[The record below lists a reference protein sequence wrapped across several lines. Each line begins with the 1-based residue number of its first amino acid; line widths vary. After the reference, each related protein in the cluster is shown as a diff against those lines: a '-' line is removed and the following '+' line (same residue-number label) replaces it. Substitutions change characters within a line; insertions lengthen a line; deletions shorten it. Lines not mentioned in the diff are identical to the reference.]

1 LPFQPHPKNLLPPK
15 GFVLSMSSKS
25 IVDPRG
31 EIVIPDPPIA
41 RFLFASTRLAWLW
54 LILRVYLGFTWLNS
68 GYTKISG
75 GTWMSGDGLRG
86 FWDAAVQI
94 PEGGHPPIAF
104 DWYRNF
110 IQFMLDN
117 GWYTWFAP
125 LIAWG
130 ETLIGIALI
139 LGALTGI
146 AAFFGA
152 FMNWNFIMAGSA
164 STNGF
169 LFVIALVLV
178 LAWKVA
184 GWWGLD
190 RWLLPWL
197 GTPWYR
203 VAAPPPDKPTSG

>member
-1 LPFQPHPKNLLPPK
+1 MAGNT
-15 GFVLSMSSKS
+15 
-25 IVDPRG
+25 IVNRTG
-31 EIVIPDPPIA
+31 EITIPDPPVA
-41 RFLFASTRLAWLW
+41 HALFSTTRFAWLW
-54 LILRVYLGFTWLNS
+54 LILRVYLGWMWLSS
-68 GYTKISG
+68 GWEKISG
-75 GTWMSGDGLRG
+75 GVWMTGAPLKG
-86 FWDAAVQI
+86 FWTGAVQV
-94 PEGGHPPIAF
+94 PAEGRPPIAF
-104 DWYRNF
+104 DWYRSF
-110 IQFMLDN
+110 LQFMLDQ

-125 LIAWG
+125 LVAYG

-164 STNGF
+164 STNG
-169 LFVIALVLV
+169 LLLTLAVLLV

-190 RWLLPWL
+190 RWLLPLL

-203 VAAPPPDKPTSG
+203 VSRESELDDRTTLQRT

>member
-1 LPFQPHPKNLLPPK
+1 MASSSVVNPK
-15 GFVLSMSSKS
+15 GEV
-25 IVDPRG
+25 
-31 EIVIPDPPIA
+31 VIPDPPIA
-41 RFLFASTRLAWLW
+41 RLLFGSTKLAWFW
-54 LILRVYLGFTWLNS
+54 LIIRVYLGWTWLSS
-68 GYTKISG
+68 GWGKISG
-75 GTWMSGDGLRG
+75 GTWMSGEGLKG
-86 FWDAAVQI
+86 FWTGAVQI
-94 PEGGHPPIAF
+94 PADGRPDIAF
-104 DWYRNF
+104 GWYRSF

-125 LIAWG
+125 LVAWG

-146 AAFFGA
+146 AAFAGA

-164 STNGF
+164 STNG
-169 LFVIALVLV
+169 LLLALAILIV

-190 RWLLPWL
+190 RWLLPLL

-203 VAAPPPDKPTSG
+203 VEGAKSAEVARSTLQ